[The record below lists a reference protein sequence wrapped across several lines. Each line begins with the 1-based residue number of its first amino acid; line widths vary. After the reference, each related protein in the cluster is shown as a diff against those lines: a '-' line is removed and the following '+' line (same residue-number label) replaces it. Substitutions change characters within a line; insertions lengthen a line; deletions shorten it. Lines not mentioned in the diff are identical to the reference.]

1 MKTKLIVAAAENN
14 TIGKNNDLPWHLPC
28 DMNFFKKKTLGSTVI
43 MGRKNYLSI
52 PEKYRPLPNRY
63 NIVLTRDKSFIA
75 KDCLVLDKLEDAI
88 TVGEKRQDEIFI
100 IGGGQL
106 YNYAIENN
114 LVDIIYLTR
123 IHAII
128 EGDTFFPKL
137 KKSDWN
143 VIHESRYNKDQNH
156 KYDFTFLTLEK
167 VN

>member
-1 MKTKLIVAAAENN
+1 
-14 TIGKNNDLPWHLPC
+14 
-28 DMNFFKKKTLGSTVI
+28 MNFFKKKTLGSTVI

-88 TVGEKRQDEIFI
+88 KVGEKRQKEIFI

-106 YNYAIENN
+106 YNYAIEND

-128 EGDTFFPKL
+128 DGDTFFPEL

-143 VIHESRYNKDQNH
+143 IINESRYNKDH
-156 KYDFTFLTLEK
+156 KHQYDFTFLTLEK
-167 VN
+167 VT

>member
-14 TIGKNNDLPWHLPC
+14 TIGKNNDLPWSLPH
-28 DMNFFKKKTLGSTVI
+28 DMSFFKKKTLGSTVI

-75 KDCLVLDKLEDAI
+75 TDCLVLDKLEDAI
-88 TVGEKRQDEIFI
+88 KVGEKRQEEIFI

-106 YNYAIENN
+106 YNYAIEND

-128 EGDTFFPKL
+128 DGDTFFPEL

-143 VIHESRYNKDQNH
+143 ITNESKYNKDYKHQ
-156 KYDFTFLTLEK
+156 YDFTFLTLKK